1 MEFNN
6 FTVMINEQLI
16 NPQSIVVVGGS
27 NDLQKPGG
35 KILHNILEC
44 YRGEIFVIN
53 PKQEIVQGVKSCKT
67 IDELPQYVELAV
79 IAIAAKHCPTT
90 VKKLAQEKKT
100 KAFIIISAGFSE
112 ENETGAKYEKEIV
125 DIVNEVGG
133 CLIGPNCVGVINI
146 NHHSI
151 FTEPIPMLDP
161 TGADFISGSGATAV
175 FILETGVALG
185 LKFNS
190 IFSVGNS
197 AQMGVED
204 VLAYMDETFDP
215 YKSSKIKLLY
225 IESIKNPDKLLH
237 HANSLVNKGCKIA
250 AIKSGTSEAGM
261 RAASSHTGAL
271 ASSDMAVDALFKK
284 AGIVRC
290 YGRLELA
297 TVAAVFMAKELKG
310 ENMAVITHAGGPAVM
325 LTDSLSQGGI
335 KIPSID
341 GPKAEQ
347 LQEKLFEGSS
357 VGNPIDFLATG
368 TAEQLG
374 NIIDAC
380 EKDFDH
386 IDAMAVIFGSP
397 GLFPVRE
404 VYEVLHE
411 KMRICKKPIYPILPS
426 VVNAD
431 DDIKYFQSKG
441 NINFTDEVMLGQAL
455 SKVHNSI
462 QPAKESIQ
470 MQGVDIPKV
479 RNLISKFENGYLKP
493 EQIQALFAAAS
504 IPIVKEQYILSAKEL
519 SVQIN
524 KVEFPVVMK
533 IVGPIHKSDI
543 DGVSLNITSKEFLVD
558 EFNRM
563 SELEGFEGVIIQPM
577 LKGIELFIGAKY
589 EPTFG
594 HVILCGLGGIFVE
607 VLKDVSSGLAPLT
620 QEEALSMINDL
631 RGKQILEGI
640 RGQEGVDINA
650 FADIIVRLS
659 TMLRFAT
666 EIKEL
671 DINPLLGSKDNIIA
685 VDARVR
691 IEK

>member
-1 MEFNN
+1 
-6 FTVMINEQLI
+6 MINEQLI

-27 NDLQKPGG
+27 DDLQKPGG

-44 YRGEIFVIN
+44 YRGEIFVSN
-53 PKQEIVQGVKSCKT
+53 PKQEMVQGVKSYHT
-67 IDELPQYVELAV
+67 ISDLPIDIDLAV
-79 IAIAAKHCPTT
+79 IAIAAKLCPAV
-90 VKKLAQEKKT
+90 VKSLAKEKNT
-100 KAFIIISAGFSE
+100 KAFIIISAGFGE
-112 ENETGAKYEKEIV
+112 ENEAGAQYEKEIV
-125 DIVNEVGG
+125 ETIDEVGG
-133 CLIGPNCVGVINI
+133 CLIGPNCVGLINA

-161 TGADFISGSGATAV
+161 NGADFISGSGATAV

-197 AQMGVED
+197 AQTGVEE
-204 VLAYMDETFDP
+204 VLAYLDETYDP
-215 YKSSKIKLLY
+215 DKSSKIKLLY
-225 IESIKNPDKLLH
+225 IESIKDPDKLLH

-261 RAASSHTGAL
+261 RAASSHTGAM
-271 ASSDMAVDALFKK
+271 ASSNTAVNALFKK
-284 AGIVRC
+284 AGIIRC

-310 ENMAVITHAGGPAVM
+310 DNMAVITHAGGPAVM

-335 KIPSID
+335 NIPTIE
-341 GPKAEQ
+341 GTKAQ
-347 LQEKLFEGSS
+347 VLQSKLFEGSS
-357 VGNPIDFLATG
+357 VANPIDFLATG

-374 NIIDAC
+374 DIIDAC

-404 VYEVLHE
+404 VYDVLHE
-411 KMRICKKPIYPILPS
+411 KMRTCKKPIYPILPS

-431 DDIKYFQSKG
+431 DDIKYFLSRG
-441 NINFTDEVMLGQAL
+441 NINFPDEVMLGHAL
-455 SKVHNSI
+455 TKVHNAI

-470 MQGVDIPKV
+470 MKGVDIPAIRKM
-479 RNLISKFENGYLKP
+479 IAGFGDGYLKP
-493 EQIQALFAAAS
+493 NQVQELFAAAN
-504 IPIVKEQYILSAKEL
+504 IPMVSELLIKTEKEL
-519 SVQIN
+519 TAPIESID
-524 KVEFPVVMK
+524 FPVVMK
-533 IVGPIHKSDI
+533 VVGPIHKSDVG
-543 DGVSLNITSKEFLVD
+543 GVSLNINGPIFLKSEFK
-558 EFNRM
+558 RM
-563 SELEGFEGVIIQPM
+563 SKIEGFEGVIIQPM
-577 LKGIELFIGAKY
+577 LSGTELFIGAKY
-589 EPTFG
+589 EPKFG

-607 VLKDVSSGLAPLT
+607 VLKDVSAGLAPLS
-620 QEEALSMINDL
+620 QEEALNMISELN
-631 RGKQILEGI
+631 GKKILEGI
-640 RGQEGVDINA
+640 RGQEGVDIDT
-650 FADIIVRLS
+650 FASIIVRLS
-659 TMLRFAT
+659 TMLRFAV

-671 DINPLLGSKDNIIA
+671 DINPLLGAKDKIIA

>member
-1 MEFNN
+1 
-6 FTVMINEQLI
+6 MINEQLI
-16 NPQSIVVVGGS
+16 NPQNIVVVGGS
-27 NDLQKPGG
+27 DDLQKPGG

-44 YRGEIFVIN
+44 YRGKTYVVN
-53 PKQEIVQGVKSCKT
+53 PKKEIVQGVASYKNVSE
-67 IDELPQYVELAV
+67 IPEDVDLAV
-79 IAIAAKHCPTT
+79 IAIAAKYCPAT
-90 VKKLAQEKKT
+90 VKNLVKEKNT

-112 ENETGAKYEKEIV
+112 ENEEGAQFEREIV
-125 DIVNEVGG
+125 EAVDEVGG
-133 CLIGPNCVGVINI
+133 CLIGPNCIGVINS

-161 TGADFISGSGATAV
+161 QGADFISGSGATAV
-175 FILETGVALG
+175 FILETGVGLG

-197 AQMGVED
+197 AQTGVED
-204 VLAYMDETFDP
+204 VLAYLDETFDP
-215 YKSSKIKLLY
+215 DKSSKIKLLY
-225 IESIKNPDKLLH
+225 IESIKDPDKLLH

-271 ASSDMAVDALFKK
+271 ASSDTAVDALFKK

-290 YGRLELA
+290 HGRLELA

-310 ENMAVITHAGGPAVM
+310 DNMAVITHAGGPAVM

-335 KIPSID
+335 KIPAIE
-341 GPKAEQ
+341 GPKADA
-347 LQEKLFEGSS
+347 LQAKLFEGSS
-357 VGNPIDFLATG
+357 VANPIDFLATG

-374 NIIDAC
+374 EIIDAC

-411 KMRICKKPIYPILPS
+411 KMRTCKKPIYPILPS

-441 NINFTDEVMLGQAL
+441 NINFTDEVVLGHAL
-455 SKVHNSI
+455 SKVHNTI
-462 QPAKESIQ
+462 KPAKESIQ
-470 MQGVDIPKV
+470 MKGVNIPKV
-479 RNLISKFENGYLKP
+479 RKLIAGFENGYLKP
-493 EQIQALFAAAS
+493 EEIQALFTAAS
-504 IPIVKEQYILSAKEL
+504 IPFVTDILVRNEKELAEAKEK
-519 SVQIN
+519 VQ
-524 KVEFPVVMK
+524 FPAVMK
-533 IVGPIHKSDI
+533 VVGPIHKTDVG
-543 DGVSLNITSKEFLVD
+543 GVSLNINSLGFLESEF
-558 EFNRM
+558 ERM
-563 SELEGFEGVIIQPM
+563 TKIEGFEGVIIQPM
-577 LKGIELFIGAKY
+577 VKGIELFIGAKY

-607 VLKDVSSGLAPLT
+607 VLKDVTSGLAPLT
-620 QEEALSMINDL
+620 QEEALNMINGL
-631 RGKQILEGI
+631 KGKKILEGI
-640 RGQEGVDINA
+640 RSQEGADINE
-650 FADIIVRLS
+650 FAEIMVRLS
-659 TMLRFAT
+659 TLLRFAV

-671 DINPLLGSKDNIIA
+671 DINPLMGAKDKIVA

>member
-1 MEFNN
+1 
-6 FTVMINEQLI
+6 MINEQLI
-16 NPQSIVVVGGS
+16 DPQSIVVVGGS
-27 NDLQKPGG
+27 DDLQKPGG

-44 YRGEIFVIN
+44 YRGEIFVTN
-53 PKQEIVQGVKSCKT
+53 LKQEMVQGVKSYQNLSDLPAD
-67 IDELPQYVELAV
+67 IDLAV
-79 IAIAAKHCPTT
+79 IAIAAKLCPAV
-90 VKKLAQEKKT
+90 VKSLAKEKNT
-100 KAFIIISAGFSE
+100 KAFIIISAGFGE
-112 ENETGAKYEKEIV
+112 ENEAGAQYEKEIV
-125 DIVNEVGG
+125 TAIDEVGG
-133 CLIGPNCVGVINI
+133 CLIGPNCVGVINA

-161 TGADFISGSGATAV
+161 QGADFISGSGATAV

-197 AQMGVED
+197 VQTGVEE
-204 VLAYMDETFDP
+204 VLAYMDETYYP
-215 YKSSKIKLLY
+215 GKSSKIKLLY
-225 IESIKNPDKLLH
+225 IESIKDPDKLLH

-261 RAASSHTGAL
+261 RAASSHTGAM
-271 ASSDMAVDALFKK
+271 ASSDTAVDALFKK

-310 ENMAVITHAGGPAVM
+310 DSMAVITHAGGPAVM

-335 KIPSID
+335 NIPTIE
-341 GPKAEQ
+341 GTKADA
-347 LQEKLFEGSS
+347 LQQKLFEGSS
-357 VGNPIDFLATG
+357 VANPIDFLATG

-374 NIIDAC
+374 DIIDAC

-404 VYEVLHE
+404 VYDVLHE
-411 KMRICKKPIYPILPS
+411 KMRTCKKPIYPILPS

-431 DDIKYFQSKG
+431 DDIKYFISRG
-441 NINFTDEVMLGQAL
+441 NINFPDEVMLGHAL
-455 SKVHNSI
+455 TKVHNAI

-470 MQGVDIPKV
+470 MKGVDIPSIRKM
-479 RNLISKFENGYLKP
+479 IAGFEDGYLKP
-493 EQIQALFAAAS
+493 DQVQALFAAAS
-504 IPIVKEQYILSAKEL
+504 IPLVTERFIKSKDDLTAP
-519 SVQIN
+519 
-524 KVEFPVVMK
+524 VEKIDFPLVMK
-533 IVGPIHKSDI
+533 IVGPVHKSDVG
-543 DGVSLNITSKEFLVD
+543 GVSLNINSPQFLLD
-558 EFNRM
+558 EFERM
-563 SELEGFEGVIIQPM
+563 SAIGGFEGVIIQPM
-577 LKGIELFIGAKY
+577 LSGTELFIGAKY

-607 VLKDVSSGLAPLT
+607 VLKDVSAGLAPLS
-620 QEEALSMINDL
+620 QEEALSMISEL
-631 RGKQILEGI
+631 KGKKILEGI
-640 RGQEGVDINA
+640 RGQEGIDINT
-650 FADIIVRLS
+650 FACIIVRLS
-659 TMLRFAT
+659 TMLRFAV

-671 DINPLLGSKDNIIA
+671 DINPLLGINDKIIA